1 MPRLGLLPAALSL
14 ALLATPALAQQ
25 VTLSVPIDTLV
36 ARARRDSTDPLV
48 LYDLGMGYWYTRKF
62 GQADSAFRRAD
73 AIDPRVAEV
82 QLALAYLPYAR
93 RPKLWG
99 EEAKGKV
106 PAELVATVNESN
118 RRFRR
123 AFLLD
128 PMVDMRVMGLV
139 VPPRDAIVINFNA
152 DRYYAALV
160 VGLEYFWGG
169 DYPSAYASFEK
180 AYQFASGK
188 DRDEIPGFVLWYH
201 GLAAAHI
208 NEYDTAVGDF
218 RRLLARALE
227 REKSDSVT
235 RFAILQSNSI
245 RYVLATM
252 LRRAGQQDQASE
264 EFRTVLSTDLSF
276 EMAHSQLAEIAEKSH
291 RWSDA
296 VQERERA
303 LEASPDDPGLL
314 LDYGTT
320 LLSAR
325 RYQDA
330 TAALL
335 RAEQAMPLNARVPYL
350 MGQAAAADG
359 RTDEAIKA
367 YRRFVAIAPDRFW
380 QQVNQL
386 EAKYPG
392 LRAN

>member
-1 MPRLGLLPAALSL
+1 MSRLRLVALWLVLLPA
-14 ALLATPALAQQ
+14 PASAQQ
-25 VTLSVPIDTLV
+25 LTLSIPIDTLV

-48 LYDLGMGYWYTRKF
+48 WYDLGMGYWYVRNF
-62 GQADSAFRRAD
+62 VNADSAFRRAD
-73 AIDPRVAEV
+73 AIDPRVPEV

-99 EEAKGKV
+99 EEARGKV
-106 PAELVATVNESN
+106 PPALVATVNESN

-139 VPPRDAIVINFNA
+139 VPPRDAIVINFNS

-180 AYQFASGK
+180 AYTFTSDK
-188 DRDEIPGFVLWYH
+188 DRDQIPGFVLWYH

-208 NEYDTAVGDF
+208 NESATAVADF
-218 RRLLARALE
+218 RLLLDRALE

-235 RFAILQSNSI
+235 RFAILPSNTI
-245 RYVLATM
+245 RYVLAVM
-252 LRRAGQQDQASE
+252 LRRAGQPEQASE
-264 EFRTVLSTDLSF
+264 EFRTVLTTDLSF
-276 EMAHSQLAEIAEKSH
+276 EMAHAQLADIAERSH

-314 LDYGTT
+314 LDYGAT
-320 LLSAR
+320 LVGAR

-330 TAALL
+330 TATLL

-359 RTDEAIKA
+359 RTEEAIAA

-380 QQVNQL
+380 AQVNQL
-386 EAKYPG
+386 EAKYPA
-392 LRAN
+392 LKAN

>member
-1 MPRLGLLPAALSL
+1 MPRLRLVPLCLFLLSASVS
-14 ALLATPALAQQ
+14 AQQ
-25 VTLSVPIDTLV
+25 VTLSVPIDTLI

-48 LYDLGMGYWYTRKF
+48 LYDLGMGYWYTRRF
-62 GQADSAFRRAD
+62 AQADSAFRRAD
-73 AIDPRVAEV
+73 AIDPRIAEV

-99 EEAKGKV
+99 EEARGKV
-106 PAELVATVNESN
+106 RPDLVATVNESN

-123 AFLLD
+123 AFLVD

-139 VPPRDAIVINFNA
+139 VPPREAIVINYNA

-169 DYPSAYASFEK
+169 DYQAAYESFEM
-180 AYQFASGK
+180 AYKFTSDKSREQV
-188 DRDEIPGFVLWYH
+188 PGFVLWYH
-201 GLAAAHI
+201 GLSAAHI
-208 NEYDTAVGDF
+208 RDFSIAVADF
-218 RRLLARALE
+218 RLLLARALE

-245 RYVLATM
+245 RYVLAVM
-252 LRRAGQQDQASE
+252 LRRSGQLEQASE
-264 EFRTVLSTDLSF
+264 EFRTVLTTDLSF
-276 EMAHSQLAEIAEKSH
+276 EMAHAQLAEIAEKSN
-291 RWSDA
+291 RWQEA

-320 LLSAR
+320 LLNAR
-325 RYQDA
+325 RYLDA
-330 TAALL
+330 TAALQ

-359 RTDEAIKA
+359 RTDEAIAA
-367 YRRFVAIAPDRFW
+367 YRRFVAVAPNRFRP
-380 QQVNQL
+380 QVNQL
-386 EAKYPG
+386 EAKYPA
-392 LRAN
+392 LKAD